1 MFNSQNNI
9 FMLTNN
15 RYLHYGC
22 KYGSVCCIVYRELM
36 INDQFCSINETL
48 LQTGLLTSVV
58 QELCDLVGELNTGDY
73 GNSSVSVTDLEVEL
87 HRAQEAVDRMTKD
100 LESKTEDLKKNGE
113 TIMDL
118 TGKVCNY

>member
-1 MFNSQNNI
+1 
-9 FMLTNN
+9 
-15 RYLHYGC
+15 
-22 KYGSVCCIVYRELM
+22 M
-36 INDQFCSINETL
+36 INDQLCFINEMLL

-118 TGKVCNY
+118 TGKVCNNCKEIKIPVIS